1 MANQRSRLTRP
12 GKRTAGGAVS
22 QAAGAALQAA
32 GVPAPVGKLLVKT
45 GLKHKKAVLI
55 GGALAGLGPVVPIVF
70 TVVLIV
76 TVVFGLVVGN
86 QSTFAIPANTTA
98 KAEIPAHY
106 LEAYE
111 AAGNSAEV
119 PWPILA
125 AIGTIATGNGTRS
138 PYDKVQRTTTYPT
151 VQPPIGGVGGEA
163 AGPMLVDG
171 AVANQVTHGHPQ
183 SVAESV
189 AAVASTLF
197 TAANAVAAAEHVD
210 YTTMFT
216 EPVAQNSGF
225 WETAINHLDVAVPK
239 SCTPTSGQTVAV
251 QIEAI
256 WSCEMVGKNVQL
268 QMSPW
273 ATTDQATAG
282 QQLIA
287 EALDVAWAYSHDGTS
302 RCAVF
307 PLPSGTIPNPCDTVA
322 NIEAAAKL
330 VIAAA
335 TTSIGTRSAPA
346 WSVLPGVDP
355 QTAPPAPA
363 SSHALNQI
371 GFSSASVPS
380 QACASDLTG
389 ALSSLPEP
397 GPFSPGFPGGPPPT
411 NAAALWTSST
421 VAKLASNPV
430 CETAAAG
437 GLPAA
442 MSAVTWEETVAV
454 AASEALTVGELAD
467 GGTTQL
473 TDLSGLVTYLVSATA
488 MPTAVFGKNAVVPR
502 LSNPPAVID
511 PPPLTTPLP
520 LATTGGPNTTVSLI
534 ADVGFAAQVV
544 STAASFEQPGG
555 THTDTAVSGA
565 AAGAIPPG
573 WVQWAQE
580 ATAANCPG
588 LSPTVLLAI
597 GEVET
602 TWGTSSLPG
611 VHSGANYA
619 GAEGPMQFEPA
630 TFAQYATSVPN
641 QPPNI
646 YDPQDALF
654 AAAKMLCA
662 DGAPANLSQAIFA
675 YNHASWYVREVLADA
690 QKLSATTTAA
700 TIPGQA
706 GKLVSAAMA
715 QLGVPYAWGAQNPGS
730 GFDCSGLV
738 DWALQKAGYQ
748 LSGLGTAGSHGDTAQ
763 ELYNLTA
770 SHPAPSPLAPGDL
783 VFFGASTA
791 TVQHVGIYIGGG
803 EMVDA
808 PNASSTVRTEPYTWP
823 DFLGAT
829 KP

>member
-1 MANQRSRLTRP
+1 M
-12 GKRTAGGAVS
+12 
-22 QAAGAALQAA
+22 
-32 GVPAPVGKLLVKT
+32 PAPIGKVLVKT
-45 GLKHKKAVLI
+45 GLRHKKAVLI
-55 GGALAGLGPVVPIVF
+55 GGVLAGLGPVVPIGLV
-70 TVVLIV
+70 VVLIA

-86 QSTFAIPANTTA
+86 QSTFAIPANATA
-98 KAEIPAHY
+98 KTELPAHY

-111 AAGNSAEV
+111 AAGDSAEV

-125 AIGTIATGNGTRS
+125 AIGTIATSNGVRS

-163 AGPMLVDG
+163 AGPMLIDG

-189 AAVASTLF
+189 AAVANALY
-197 TAANAVAAAEHVD
+197 TAANTVAATEHVD

-216 EPVAQNSGF
+216 EPVSQNTGF

-239 SCTPTSGQTVAV
+239 SCTPTPGQTVAV

-256 WSCEMVGKNVQL
+256 WSCEMAGKDVQL

-273 ATTDQATAG
+273 AAVDQATAG

-287 EALDVAWAYSHDGTS
+287 EALDVAWAYSHYGATT
-302 RCAVF
+302 CAVF
-307 PLPSGTIPNPCDTVA
+307 PLPAGTVPNPCDTTA

-335 TTSIGTRSAPA
+335 TTSIGSRRAAA

-355 QTAPPAPA
+355 QTARPAPA
-363 SSHALNQI
+363 SPKPLNQI
-371 GFSSASVPS
+371 GFSAASVPS
-380 QACASDLTG
+380 QACASALTG

-397 GPFSPGFPGGPPPT
+397 GPFSPGFPGGPPPA
-411 NAAALWTSST
+411 NAAALWTSSA
-421 VAKLASNPV
+421 VATLASNPI
-430 CETAAAG
+430 CETAATGSPA
-437 GLPAA
+437 AA
-442 MSAVTWEETVAV
+442 MSAATWEETVAIT
-454 AASEALTVGELAD
+454 AAEALTVGELTN
-467 GGTTQL
+467 GGTAQL
-473 TDLSGLVTYLVSATA
+473 TNLSGLVTYLVSATA

-511 PPPLTTPLP
+511 PPAPTTPLP
-520 LATTGGPNTTVSLI
+520 MATTGGPSTTMSLI

-555 THTDTAVSGA
+555 TYVDTAASGTT
-565 AAGAIPPG
+565 AGAIPPG

-580 ATAANCPG
+580 ATTANCPG
-588 LSPTVLLAI
+588 LSPTILLAI

-641 QPPNI
+641 QPPNV

-662 DGAPANLSQAIFA
+662 DGAPANVSQAIFA
-675 YNHASWYVREVLADA
+675 YNHASWYVKEVLADA
-690 QKLSATTTAA
+690 QKLGATTTTAA
-700 TIPGQA
+700 TIPGRA

-715 QLGVPYAWGAQNPGS
+715 QLGVPYTWGAQNPGE

-738 DWALQKAGYQ
+738 DWALHKAGYQ
-748 LSGLGTAGSHGDTAQ
+748 LSGLGAAGSHGDTAQ

-783 VFFGASTA
+783 VFFGISTA
-791 TVQHVGIYIGGG
+791 AVQHVGIYIGGG

-829 KP
+829 TP